1 MSDTVR
7 CPSCG
12 APNRAPLTAL
22 RDGQARC
29 GNCKTPLKPADQPI
43 DTTDKLFAAD
53 VLESELPVLVDFWA
67 PWCGPC
73 KMMAPVLQQFAAK
86 YAGRLKVVKLNT
98 EVYPQTADPYEVR
111 SIPLI
116 LVFRNGQVVQQIV
129 GAMPLARLEAELT
142 SSGILAARPQWN

>member
-1 MSDTVR
+1 
-7 CPSCG
+7 
-12 APNRAPLTAL
+12 
-22 RDGQARC
+22 
-29 GNCKTPLKPADQPI
+29 
-43 DTTDKLFAAD
+43 
-53 VLESELPVLVDFWA
+53 
-67 PWCGPC
+67 
-73 KMMAPVLQQFAAK
+73 MMAPVLQQFAAK